1 MIWYFRPSAG
11 GWPLLLAFL
20 PWLLRVGA
28 GLFPFKR
35 TPFDLPLLLFLLTA
49 GLGVWASYDPQ
60 AAWAKF
66 WLIVG
71 SVLLFYAL
79 ASQPISN
86 LWPIYG
92 LVGILGAAVAL
103 TTLFDANLGNYTPDL
118 GLIQRFSQ
126 WWEAARPAWQ
136 VTGLEPNVSG
146 GLLAVLLPFPI
157 VLAGYEFL
165 RGKIVSAGIALLP
178 VAVMVFGLFITSS
191 RGAWIAFAAALT
203 VALFWFGHR
212 FLAPYLSR
220 KFQLFLAAAVLVTLV
235 VVLGYFVSH
244 SEDLGN
250 ALDRLPGLPSG
261 ASRVDLALDTIRIIL
276 DFPFTGGGLRAFP
289 GLYSSYIL
297 VIPFLF
303 FEYSHNLYL
312 DVFLEQGLLGGLTL
326 MIVLLGSLL
335 LAGTWLMK
343 NREFKSKAL
352 LQLAVMA
359 SLVVLLIHGLVD
371 DALYSMR
378 GTPLLFLV
386 PGIGVA
392 LRSQEALATAET
404 GHKRRI
410 NWGKLIGMSALLVFS
425 VMVALGLFAFKP
437 VKASWLANFG
447 SIYMAKAELYDF
459 PSGSFDYFPEE
470 GSLEQA
476 KGYFERALLADPRNT
491 TANYRLGIIASE
503 ERDFQAAIPYLETA
517 FQGND
522 RHRGIR
528 KVLGY
533 NYAWTAQP
541 DLAAEM
547 LAEIPEARQELEVY
561 VWWWEMQGRSDLAN
575 YAQSA
580 LSQMSEQSY

>member
-1 MIWYFRPSAG
+1 MFRQVTKSRWFSFFDLACVSASCMIWYFRPSAG
-11 GWPLLLAFL
+11 GWPLLLALL

-71 SVLLFYAL
+71 SVLLYYAL
-79 ASQPISN
+79 AGQPESN

-165 RGKIVSAGIALLP
+165 RGKIVLAGIAVLP
-178 VAVMVFGLFITSS
+178 VAVMGIGLFITSS
-191 RGAWIAFAAALT
+191 RGAWIAFAAAWT
-203 VALFWFGHR
+203 VVLFWFGHR

-220 KFQLFLAAAVLVTLV
+220 KFQLFLAAAVLVTLA

-244 SEDLGN
+244 SEGLGN

-261 ASRVDLALDTIRIIL
+261 ASRLDLALATTNLIS

-289 GLYSSYIL
+289 GLYSRYIL

-335 LAGTWLMK
+335 LAGTSLMK

-352 LQLAVMA
+352 LQLAVLA
-359 SLVVLLIHGLVD
+359 GLVVLLIHGLVD
-371 DALYSMR
+371 DALYGMR
-378 GTPLLFLV
+378 GTPLLFLI

-392 LRSQEALATAET
+392 LRYPSVPVTLGTGSSGSLAW
-404 GHKRRI
+404 RRLI
-410 NWGKLIGMSALLVFS
+410 WASAVICIPGDGSSWPVRFQAGKGLLVCQ
-425 VMVALGLFAFKP
+425 L
-437 VKASWLANFG
+437 W
-447 SIYMAKAELYDF
+447 IDLY
-459 PSGSFDYFPEE
+459 G
-470 GSLEQA
+470 
-476 KGYFERALLADPRNT
+476 
-491 TANYRLGIIASE
+491 
-503 ERDFQAAIPYLETA
+503 
-517 FQGND
+517 
-522 RHRGIR
+522 
-528 KVLGY
+528 
-533 NYAWTAQP
+533 
-541 DLAAEM
+541 
-547 LAEIPEARQELEVY
+547 
-561 VWWWEMQGRSDLAN
+561 
-575 YAQSA
+575 
-580 LSQMSEQSY
+580 